1 MIKWTKKFYQSINT
15 DIEIDLEKYM
25 NLIVNQENDSV
36 EKVDEPNFN
45 IQENKYIEKLNYIEN
60 ICNNLDKVDSFNK
73 NNSLEILK
81 MENEIIFILN
91 KYALQNN
98 YLNYKFF
105 TNCIL
110 FLKKLN
116 NILKN
121 RLCLPIVKHNQK
133 IQFKSIPRCSYKFCN
148 FKDSCTYNY
157 DNSNNHCYQDHY
169 VHNMVE
175 ADLNILINYIKMF
188 FDDKKLIVHNKE
200 ILKSINT
207 LSYVINH
214 MYEELK
220 TKTIYVKE
228 NNQIEK
234 FHIVKKNKTK
244 KKKRKKKRY
253 NKQSVI

>member
-1 MIKWTKKFYQSINT
+1 MIKWTKKYYNNNFT
-15 DIEIDLEKYM
+15 DIDIDLNLYLDNIM
-25 NLIVNQENDSV
+25 NQNQIKEQDNISNFDIHEN
-36 EKVDEPNFN
+36 
-45 IQENKYIEKLNYIEN
+45 QYIEKLNYIEKICDDKN
-60 ICNNLDKVDSFNK
+60 IIETFKK
-73 NNSLEILK
+73 KNSLEILK
-81 MENEIIFILN
+81 LENEIVFILN

-98 YLNYKFF
+98 YLNYTFF
-105 TNCIL
+105 NNCIC

-116 NILKN
+116 NILKE
-121 RLCLPIVKHNQK
+121 RLKLPKIKHNQK

-157 DNSNNHCYQDHY
+157 DNSHNYCYQDHY

-175 ADLNILINYIKMF
+175 ADLNILINYIKLY

-220 TKTIYVKE
+220 TKTIYVREEK
-228 NNQIEK
+228 NIEK
-234 FHIVKKNKTK
+234 FHIVKKNKK
-244 KKKRKKKRY
+244 KKKKKKKY
-253 NKQSVI
+253 NKEVNI